1 MGITKILEN
10 QPNTRS
16 PAELDE
22 VTQECRELLITLPK
36 ERGWR
41 TSNIYLYQKFWCQ
54 PKEIEAIISMQK
66 HYIAEDSDIIVSTIP
81 KSGTTWLKALCF
93 AVANRCLYAGHNT
106 THPLLTFNSHMLVP
120 FLEYKLFANQEIP
133 DMSRLPRPHLVGT
146 HVPVGALPDSVRE
159 SQCKIVYMVRNPFDT
174 FVSIWHFM
182 SKLRPDSMGPLS
194 FQEVFD
200 MYCRGTIGFGPY
212 WDHMLGYWHESL
224 RNPNKVLFLRYE
236 EMKENAGFHLRKLAN
251 FLGFPFS
258 AEEEEDGVVDEII
271 KMCSFEQMKELDVN
285 KKGKGAIV
293 DFENKNLFRKGV
305 VGDWMNHFSPEMV
318 ERLSKIMEEKL
329 AGSGLSFK
337 IN

>member
-1 MGITKILEN
+1 MGITQTIEN
-10 QPNTRS
+10 QSNTPS
-16 PAELDE
+16 SDE
-22 VTQECRELLITLPK
+22 VSQECRELLTTLPK
-36 ERGWR
+36 EKGWR
-41 TSNIYLYQKFWCQ
+41 TSNIYLYQNFWCQ
-54 PKEIEAIISMQK
+54 PKEIDAIISMQK
-66 HYIAEDSDIIVSTIP
+66 HYIAEDTDIIVSTIP

-93 AVANRCLYAGHNT
+93 AVANRRLYAHDST
-106 THPLLTFNSHMLVP
+106 THPLLTSNPHALVP

-146 HVPVGALPDSVRE
+146 HVPLGALPDSVRE

-182 SKLRPDSMGPLS
+182 SNLRPDSFGPLS
-194 FQEVFD
+194 VQEGFD

-236 EMKENAGFHLRKLAN
+236 DVKEDAGFHLRKLAD
-251 FLGFPFS
+251 FLGFPVS
-258 AEEEEDGVVDEII
+258 AEEEEEGVVEGIA
-271 KMCSFEQMKELDVN
+271 KMCSFEQMKELEVN

-305 VGDWMNHFSPEMV
+305 VGDWVNHFTPEMV
-318 ERLSKIMEEKL
+318 ERLSKIMEENL

-337 IN
+337 I